1 MANSFLKYFFRFSR
15 DMAIDLGTAN
25 TLIYT
30 VEDGIILNEPS
41 IVAVE
46 IQGESLTPYAFGTE
60 AKMMIGKTPAKIQA
74 IRPLKDG
81 VIADFKIT
89 EAMIRHFIRTINRSN
104 IFSFL
109 CKPKIIICVPS
120 TSTSVERRAIQD
132 AAEGAGAKVA
142 FLIEE
147 PMAAAIGA
155 GLPVHEATGSMIVD
169 IGGGTTE
176 VAIISLGGV
185 VYGYSLRIGGDKID
199 EAIVHYIR
207 KEYNVLIG
215 EMTAEKIKK
224 NIGSAKIEGLTT
236 GNEMVVKGRD
246 LLNGIPKQITLT
258 EIEIANALEDNV
270 QKMIESIRTAL
281 EQSPPELASDIM
293 ERGITLTGGGALLR
307 NLDKAI
313 SLSTGIKVNVADE
326 PLYCVVK
333 GTGFVLNNI
342 EKYRHLIFRQE

>member
-1 MANSFLKYFFRFSR
+1 MSIFGKISSYFAR
-15 DMAIDLGTAN
+15 DLAIDLGTAN

-30 VEDGIILNEPS
+30 MESGVVLNEPS
-41 IVAVE
+41 IVAAE
-46 IQGESLTPYAFGTE
+46 IQGESLSPYAFGSE
-60 AKMMIGKTPAKIQA
+60 ARMMVGKTPAKIQA

-89 EAMIRHFIRTINRSN
+89 ESMIRHFIGLVSKSN
-104 IFSFL
+104 FL
-109 CKPKIIICVPS
+109 FKPKIIICVPS

-155 GLPVHEATGSMIVD
+155 GLPVHEATGSMVVD

-185 VYGYSLRIGGDKID
+185 VYGYSLRLGGDKID
-199 EAIVHYIR
+199 EAIIHYIR

-224 NIGSAKIEGLTT
+224 SIGSANVEGLST
-236 GNEMVVKGRD
+236 EKEIIVRGRD
-246 LLNGIPKQITLT
+246 LVNGIPKQITIN
-258 EIEIANALEDNV
+258 EVEIAIALEDIV
-270 QKMIESIRTAL
+270 KKIIDSIRTAL
-281 EQSPPELASDIM
+281 EQSPPELSSDII
-293 ERGITLTGGGALLR
+293 ERGITLTGGGSLLR

-333 GTGFVLNNI
+333 GAGFVLSNI
-342 EKYRHLIFRQE
+342 EAYRHLIFRQE

>member
-1 MANSFLKYFFRFSR
+1 MSFFSKISSYFSS
-15 DMAIDLGTAN
+15 DIAIDLGTAN

-30 VEDGIILNEPS
+30 SENGIVLNEPS
-41 IVAVE
+41 IVAAE
-46 IQGESLTPYAFGTE
+46 IQGESLTPYAFGAE
-60 AKMMIGKTPAKIQA
+60 ARAMVGKTPAKIQA

-89 EAMIRHFIRTINRSN
+89 EAMIKHFIRSVTKSN
-104 IFSFL
+104 FL
-109 CKPKIIICVPS
+109 FKPKIIICVPS

-155 GLPVHEATGSMIVD
+155 GLPIHEATGSMIVD

-199 EAIVHYIR
+199 DAIVQYIR

-224 NIGSAKIEGLTT
+224 TIGSAKVEGLSK
-236 GNEMVVKGRD
+236 EKELIIRGRD
-246 LLNGIPKQITLT
+246 LVNGIPKQITIN
-258 EIEIANALEDNV
+258 EVEVANAIDDNI
-270 QKMIESIRTAL
+270 QKMIDSIKIAL
-281 EQSPPELASDIM
+281 EQSPPELASDII
-293 ERGITLTGGGALLR
+293 ERGITLTGGGALIK

-313 SLSTGIKVNVADE
+313 SISTGIKVNIADE

-342 EKYRHLIFRQE
+342 ESYRHLIFRQE

>member
-1 MANSFLKYFFRFSR
+1 MNLQS
-15 DMAIDLGTAN
+15 
-25 TLIYT
+25 
-30 VEDGIILNEPS
+30 
-41 IVAVE
+41 E
-46 IQGESLTPYAFGTE
+46 IQGETLTPYAFGNE
-60 AKMMIGKTPAKIQA
+60 AKMMVGKTPAKIQA

-89 EAMIRHFIRTINRSN
+89 EAMIRHFIKTHNKS
-104 IFSFL
+104 SFFF
-109 CKPKIIICVPS
+109 KPKIIICVPS

-155 GLPVHEATGSMIVD
+155 GLPVHEAIGSMIVD

-199 EAIVHYIR
+199 EAIIQYVR

-215 EMTAEKIKK
+215 EPMAEKVKK
-224 NIGSAKIEGLTT
+224 TIGSAKVEGLSHER
-236 GNEMVVKGRD
+236 EMTVRGRD
-246 LLNGIPKQITLT
+246 LVNGIPKQIILT
-258 EIEIANALEDNV
+258 EVEIANALEDNV
-270 QKMIESIRTAL
+270 QKMIDSIRTAL
-281 EQSPPELASDIM
+281 EQSPPELASDII

-307 NLDKAI
+307 NVDKAI
-313 SLSTGIKVNVADE
+313 ALATGIMVNVADE

-333 GTGFVLNNI
+333 GTGFVLHNI

>member
-1 MANSFLKYFFRFSR
+1 MSFSKLLSYLTS

-30 VEDGIILNEPS
+30 KENGIVLNEPS
-41 IVAVE
+41 IVAAE
-46 IQGESLTPYAFGTE
+46 IQGESLTPYAFGNE
-60 AKMMIGKTPAKIQA
+60 ARAMVGKTPAKIQA

-89 EAMIRHFIRTINRSN
+89 EAMIRHFIKSTTKSKL
-104 IFSFL
+104 FF
-109 CKPKIIICVPS
+109 KPKIIICVPS

-155 GLPVHEATGSMIVD
+155 GLPVHEATGSMVVD

-199 EAIVHYIR
+199 EAIVQYVR

-224 NIGSAKIEGLTT
+224 SIGTAKVEGLSK
-236 GNEMVVKGRD
+236 EKEIVVRGRD
-246 LLNGIPKQITLT
+246 LVNGIPKQITIN
-258 EIEIANALEDNV
+258 EVEIADAIEDSV
-270 QKMIESIRTAL
+270 EKMIDSIKTAL
-281 EQSPPELASDIM
+281 EQSPPELASDII
-293 ERGITLTGGGALLR
+293 ERGITLTGGGALLH

-313 SLSTGIKVNVADE
+313 FLATGIKVNVADE
-326 PLYCVVK
+326 PLNCVVK

-342 EKYRHLIFRQE
+342 ESYRHLIFRQE

>member
-1 MANSFLKYFFRFSR
+1 MSNVFARFSR
-15 DMAIDLGTAN
+15 YLSRDIAIDLGTAN

-30 VEDGIILNEPS
+30 KEDGVVLNEPS
-41 IVAVE
+41 VVAAE
-46 IQGESLTPYAFGTE
+46 IQGESLTPYAFGHE
-60 AKMMIGKTPAKIQA
+60 ARLMVGKTPAKIQA

-89 EAMIRHFIRTINRSN
+89 EAMIRYFIKRVSKSR
-104 IFSFL
+104 FFF
-109 CKPKIIICVPS
+109 KPKIIICVPS

-155 GLPVHEATGSMIVD
+155 DLPVHDAIGSMIVD

-185 VYGYSLRIGGDKID
+185 VYGYSLRVGGDRID
-199 EAIVHYIR
+199 ESIIQYIR
-207 KEYNVLIG
+207 KEYNILIG
-215 EMTAEKIKK
+215 EITAEKIKK
-224 NIGSAKIEGLTT
+224 TIGTAKVKGLSTDKT
-236 GNEMVVKGRD
+236 LTVRGRD
-246 LLNGIPKQITLT
+246 LVNGIPKQIVLT
-258 EIEIANALEDNV
+258 EVEIANAIEDSV
-270 QKMIESIRTAL
+270 QKMIDSIRTAL
-281 EQSPPELASDIM
+281 EQAPPELASDII
-293 ERGITLTGGGALLR
+293 ERGIMLTGGGALLR

-313 SLSTGIKVNVADE
+313 SHSTGLTVNVADE

-333 GTGFVLNNI
+333 GTGFVLNNL

>member
-1 MANSFLKYFFRFSR
+1 MLAKFFNNLGG
-15 DMAIDLGTAN
+15 DMSIDLGTAN

-30 VEDGIILNEPS
+30 KESGIVLNEPS

-46 IQGESLTPYAFGTE
+46 VQGETLTPYAFGNE
-60 AKMMIGKTPAKIQA
+60 AKVMLGKTPGKIQA

-89 EAMIRHFIRTINRSN
+89 EAMIRHFIQSVRKKHF
-104 IFSFL
+104 IF
-109 CKPKIIICVPS
+109 KPKIIICVPS

-155 GLPVHEATGSMIVD
+155 GLPVHEAIGSMVVD

-185 VYGYSLRIGGDKID
+185 VYGYSLRLGGDKMD
-199 EAIVHYIR
+199 DAIIQYIR

-215 EMTAEKIKK
+215 EVTAEKIKK
-224 NIGSAKIEGLTT
+224 SVGSAKI
-236 GNEMVVKGRD
+236 NEKIEEKAIVVRGRD
-246 LLNGIPKQITLT
+246 LVNGIPKQINIT
-258 EIEIANALEDNV
+258 EAEIAEALDENIKKIV
-270 QKMIESIRTAL
+270 NSVLLAL
-281 EQSPPELASDIM
+281 EQAPPELASDIA
-293 ERGITLTGGGALLR
+293 ETGIMLTGGGAMLK

-313 SLSTGIKVNVADE
+313 SAATGIKVNIADD
-326 PLYCVVK
+326 PLYCVAK
-333 GTGFVLNNI
+333 GIGFALNNI
-342 EKYRHLIFRQE
+342 DLYRHLIFRQE

>member
-1 MANSFLKYFFRFSR
+1 MSNFFSKLSSYFSR

-30 VEDGIILNEPS
+30 KEDGVVLNEPS
-41 IVAVE
+41 IVAAE
-46 IQGESLTPYAFGTE
+46 IQGETLTPYAFGNE
-60 AKMMIGKTPAKIQA
+60 AKMMVGKTPAKIQA

-89 EAMIRHFIRTINRSN
+89 EAMIRHFIKTINKSN
-104 IFSFL
+104 WFF
-109 CKPKIIICVPS
+109 KPKIIICVPS

-185 VYGYSLRIGGDKID
+185 VYGYSLRIGGDRID
-199 EAIVHYIR
+199 EAIVQYVR

-215 EMTAEKIKK
+215 EMTAEKVKK
-224 NIGSAKIEGLTT
+224 TIGTAKVEGLSKER
-236 GNEMVVKGRD
+236 EMIVKGRD
-246 LLNGIPKQITLT
+246 LVNGIPKQIILT
-258 EIEIANALEDNV
+258 EVEIAEALQDNV
-270 QKMIESIRTAL
+270 QKMIDSIRTAL
-281 EQSPPELASDIM
+281 EHSPPELASDII
-293 ERGITLTGGGALLR
+293 ERGITLTGGGSLLR

-313 SLSTGIKVNVADE
+313 SIYTGIKVNVADE

-342 EKYRHLIFRQE
+342 QQYKHLIFRQE

>member
-1 MANSFLKYFFRFSR
+1 MSIFAKISSYFSK

-30 VEDGIILNEPS
+30 REDGVILNEPS
-41 IVAVE
+41 IVAAE
-46 IQGESLTPYAFGTE
+46 IQGESLAPYAFGNQ
-60 AKMMIGKTPAKIQA
+60 AKAMVGKTPAKIQA

-89 EAMIRHFIRTINRSN
+89 EAMIRHFIKQTSKSN
-104 IFSFL
+104 FFF
-109 CKPKIIICVPS
+109 KPRIIICVPS

-132 AAEGAGAKVA
+132 AAEGAGAKAA

-155 GLPVHEATGSMIVD
+155 GLPIHEATGSMIVD

-199 EAIVHYIR
+199 EAIIHYVR

-215 EMTAEKIKK
+215 EMSAERVKKTIGTAKV
-224 NIGSAKIEGLTT
+224 EGLSSER
-236 GNEMVVKGRD
+236 EMIIKGRD
-246 LLNGIPKQITLT
+246 LVNGIPKQIMLN
-258 EIEIANALEDNV
+258 EVEIAEALNDSV
-270 QKMIESIRTAL
+270 QKMIDAIKTAL
-281 EQSPPELASDIM
+281 EQAPPELASDII
-293 ERGITLTGGGALLR
+293 ERGITLTGGGSLLK

-313 SLSTGIKVNVADE
+313 ALATGIKVNVADE

-342 EKYRHLIFRQE
+342 EQYRHLIFRQE

>member
-1 MANSFLKYFFRFSR
+1 MAGFFSR
-15 DMAIDLGTAN
+15 VVSSFSQNMAIDLGTAN

-30 VEDGIILNEPS
+30 KERGIILNEPS
-41 IVAVE
+41 IVAAE
-46 IQGESLTPYAFGTE
+46 IQGESLTPYAFGTV
-60 AKMMIGKTPAKIQA
+60 AKDMIGKTPAKIQA

-89 EAMIRHFIRTINRSN
+89 EAMIRHFIQTISKSN
-104 IFSFL
+104 FFF
-109 CKPKIIICVPS
+109 KPKIIICVPS

-155 GLPVHEATGSMIVD
+155 GLPVHEATGSMVVD

-185 VYGYSLRIGGDKID
+185 VYGYSLRIGGDRID
-199 EAIVHYIR
+199 EAIVQYVK

-215 EMTAEKIKK
+215 ETTAEKIKK
-224 NIGSAKIEGLTT
+224 TIGTAKVPGLIAEK
-236 GNEMVVKGRD
+236 EMLVKGRD
-246 LLNGIPKQITLT
+246 LVNGIPKQISLT
-258 EIEIANALEDNV
+258 EIEIAEALEGSV
-270 QKMIESIRTAL
+270 QKMIDSIKTAL
-281 EQSPPELASDIM
+281 EQSPPELSSDII
-293 ERGITLTGGGALLR
+293 ERGIMLTGGGALLN

-313 SLSTGIKVNVADE
+313 SVATGLNVNVADE

-333 GTGFVLNNI
+333 GTGFVLNNM